1 MQRTR
6 SSRQMAAGPTASRT
20 KRNDD
25 ARSGRVPVEDDYTP
39 RDNDRFAVDL
49 GARLRQA
56 FGTAERERF
65 LAVKRA
71 VAQTTFGL
79 DTPTRAMSAR

>member
-1 MQRTR
+1 M
-6 SSRQMAAGPTASRT
+6 TAP
-20 KRNDD
+20 D
-25 ARSGRVPVEDDYTP
+25 PVVSLLDVDNTP
-39 RDNDRFAVDL
+39 LDSHRFAVDL

-71 VAQTTFGL
+71 VAQAERGL
-79 DTPTRAMSAR
+79 DTPARAGSAR